1 MFYDNQVTTASA
13 HFPILLVHGGA
24 WAIPADAAAAHES
37 GVRRAL
43 ETGYALLSRGASALD
58 AVEAAVTVL
67 EDDPTF
73 DAGRGSFLTSDGRV
87 QLDALLMDGGRMKA
101 GGVACVERLRNP
113 IQAARLVLEKSQH
126 VYFVGP
132 GAEQFAQAHGMAL
145 IDNSELVLDRERQR
159 LLHAQARN
167 SAGFADETFSGPDIS
182 LPADLHDDKSP
193 ETAVLLAQAGHPSSA
208 DRTHI
213 FADGDSVTKDSATG
227 SFVSGHD
234 FTACEKMQR
243 LEQEASGHDF
253 TACEKMQRLEQEA
266 SGHDF
271 SRADTIAKKIN
282 RALAPEG
289 KQSLPRKESRTES
302 ADSMTHAKGPRP
314 SGQDRAEGRPP
325 TAEDHDTVGAVALDS
340 RGNLAAATS
349 TGGTL
354 NKTPGRVGDSSL
366 IGCGCYADNLSAAV
380 SLTGWGEPIMK
391 LVLGKWATDRV
402 ASGIAPDL
410 AASEAIAYLFNRLGG
425 HGGIILL
432 GPDGRFGLAHNTP
445 AMAWGL
451 ATPTTLQ
458 TGLTI

>member
-1 MFYDNQVTTASA
+1 MFYDSQVTSA
-13 HFPILLVHGGA
+13 AAHSPTLIVHGGA
-24 WAIPADAAAAHES
+24 WAIPADAARAHES

-113 IQAARLVLEKSQH
+113 IQAARLVLERSPH
-126 VYFVGP
+126 IYLVGP
-132 GAEQFAQAHGMAL
+132 GAEQFAHSHGMAL
-145 IDNSELVLDRERQR
+145 IDNAELVLDRERER
-159 LLHAQARN
+159 LTHAQARH
-167 SAGFADETFSGPDIS
+167 SAGLADTTFSGPDIS

-193 ETAVLLAQAGHPSSA
+193 ETAVLG
-208 DRTHI
+208 
-213 FADGDSVTKDSATG
+213 
-227 SFVSGHD
+227 
-234 FTACEKMQR
+234 
-243 LEQEASGHDF
+243 
-253 TACEKMQRLEQEA
+253 
-266 SGHDF
+266 
-271 SRADTIAKKIN
+271 N
-282 RALAPEG
+282 
-289 KQSLPRKESRTES
+289 ESCTES
-302 ADSMTHAKGPRP
+302 VDSM
-314 SGQDRAEGRPP
+314 SSAEGRPP
-325 TAEDHDTVGAVALDS
+325 SAQDSGQDSHDTVGAVALDS
-340 RGNLAAATS
+340 HGNLAAATS

-402 ASGIAPDL
+402 ASGTAPDI
-410 AASEAIAYLFNRLGG
+410 AAREAIAYLYRRLGG

-432 GPDGRFGLAHNTP
+432 APDGRFGLAHNTP

-451 ATPTTLQ
+451 ATPSGLQ
-458 TGLTI
+458 TGLTV